1 MYTLFTSSFNIG
13 IYVAQLSIVLFPIA
27 MLHLEPRDLG
37 IGGSIY
43 HPVLKKSWLLCL
55 PPPLN
60 SINYCAHSTLNIRVV
75 GVLSVFWWL
84 YLLKE
89 LLQWLVW

>member
-1 MYTLFTSSFNIG
+1 MYTLFTSSFNTG
-13 IYVAQLSIVLFPIA
+13 LCVAQVSIVLFPVA

-43 HPVLKKSWLLCL
+43 HLCWKRAGYSASPA
-55 PPPLN
+55 PPN

-75 GVLSVFWWL
+75 GVLSVFW
-84 YLLKE
+84 
-89 LLQWLVW
+89 